1 VRPGLRLSVAAAFR
15 GLSVGRMPAGR
26 DLALLAN
33 VPNGECR
40 DGPPELVIRRKH
52 PVIAVP
58 VLPRRRNKVR
68 QTIEELKW

>member
-1 VRPGLRLSVAAAFR
+1 
-15 GLSVGRMPAGR
+15 MPAGR